1 MKRITSLLILLLCT
15 FFAVSGDAFAQSIT
29 LHKPQLNSTYN
40 ILQVDFVITE
50 PDGEPQTIDFTV
62 TNTNT
67 STVYPY
73 HLSSTSKTQAITVP
87 IGDIG
92 APDGLYSFKLTYQRP
107 SGSGGATESSSIV
120 TGLTFDTVTNSPTL
134 TAPTA
139 GTYINSLPLT
149 YSLGEAASST
159 TIYFVK
165 SSVLIGTLNMRTDLS
180 VSITIDPKQSDFSS
194 FPQISSSSGF
204 PLPEGTYTVT
214 LATADL
220 LGNTA
225 ASAIQNNIVITS
237 PTPTPTNTPTNTP
250 TLTPTNTPTT
260 TPTETPTSTPT
271 ETPTNTPTDTPTV
284 TPTNTP
290 TSTATSTNT
299 PTTTPTITPT
309 ATPSPTNTHT
319 PAIVV
324 SSPVSSQ
331 RYSNLSLTFEITEP
345 DGAPQSIQLAL
356 TNTNTSTDYT
366 YTLPSTSPSQT
377 LSLPF
382 STIGIPDGTYT
393 LIVMYTR
400 PVIAGGTVI
409 SASPITGL
417 IFDSSTQVPII
428 TSPTAGTYL
437 DPFTLAYTLPEA
449 PQAAQISV
457 IFDNGSGGV
466 GTLNMGTSQS
476 VSFTL
481 DPKSSAVFNG
491 SVLGYS
497 GFPLSDGTY
506 SLKVQYKD
514 ILGNPVASTTRTGIV
529 IGTKNPFLFSV
540 SVIDGS
546 AAPLKSTLVSVLTV
560 GSYVTDVSG
569 SASAVFTSDLVTA
582 SQSISVLAG
591 RSGYTFSPGTT
602 TLGDPITMTGTLK
615 PISSNTC
622 KIVDETNAHKSRTKA
637 FNSYNLYIKKALKQI
652 QGKLT
657 ATPNS
662 ALSKKLTSITTK
674 FNKALTSY
682 QKIEVTLPTYLFNCK
697 KALACKQLAFTNT
710 LSNIQKLTSGF
721 SKFSVEI
728 GALMNQKEIGLASSS
743 QKFKKGSKS
752 LLAKITKAVKSFKT
766 NGAQCK

>member
-1 MKRITSLLILLLCT
+1 MKRITSLFILLLCT

-29 LHKPQLNSTYN
+29 LNKPQLNSTYN

-50 PDGEPQTIDFTV
+50 PGGEPQTIDFTV

-92 APDGLYSFKLTYQRP
+92 APDGLYSFRLTYQRP
-107 SGSGGATESSSIV
+107 SGSGGTTESSSIV

-149 YSLGEAASST
+149 YVLGEAASST
-159 TIYFVK
+159 TIYFER
-165 SSVLIGTLNMRTDLS
+165 SSVLIGTLNMRADLS
-180 VSITIDPKQSDFSS
+180 VSITIDPKQSNFSS
-194 FPQISSSSGF
+194 IPQVNSASGF
-204 PLPEGTYTVT
+204 PLPDGTYNVT
-214 LATADL
+214 LATTDL

-260 TPTETPTSTPT
+260 TPTETPT
-271 ETPTNTPTDTPTV
+271 NTPTDTPTA

-290 TSTATSTNT
+290 TATATSTNT

-309 ATPSPTNTHT
+309 AIPSPTNTHT

-345 DGAPQSIQLAL
+345 DGAPQSIELAL
-356 TNTNTSTDYT
+356 TNTNTLTDYP

-393 LIVMYTR
+393 LIVKYTR
-400 PVIAGGTVI
+400 PVMAGGTVI

-457 IFDNGSGGV
+457 IFDNGTGGV

-481 DPKSSAVFNG
+481 DPKSTAVFNG

-506 SLKVQYKD
+506 SVKVQYKD
-514 ILGNPVASTTRTGIV
+514 LLGNPVASTTRTGIV
-529 IGTKNPFLFSV
+529 IGTKNPYLFSV
-540 SVIDGS
+540 SVADGS
-546 AAPLKSTLVSVLTV
+546 AAPLKSALVSVLTV

-569 SASAVFTSDLVTA
+569 NASAVFTSDLVTA

-622 KIVDETNAHKSRTKA
+622 EIVDKTNAHKSRTKA
-637 FNSYNLYIKKALKQI
+637 FNSYNRYIKKALKQI

-674 FNKALTSY
+674 FDKALTSY
-682 QKIEVTLPTYLFNCK
+682 QKTEVTLPTYLFKCK
-697 KALACKQLAFTNT
+697 KALACKQLAFKKT
-710 LSNIQKLTSGF
+710 LSNLEKLTSGF
-721 SKFSVEI
+721 SKFSDQIV
-728 GALMNQKEIGLASSS
+728 ALMNQKGIGLASSS

-752 LLAKITKAVKSFKT
+752 LLAKITKAVKSFKA
-766 NGAQCK
+766 NGVQCK